1 MRKASAITFAV
12 LMLGAICGAQIPG
25 SGNAFFGYSFAQ
37 GEIPTKAGA
46 AAINMQGWEAS
57 VDGKVMPWLS
67 AVADLDWHY
76 GSATSTCSTA
86 NCTPAPIDGSRHMLL
101 FGARPFIQKGKFT
114 PYAQALLGFAHQS
127 DATGSVSV
135 TDLGFSSGIGGGV
148 DYKLMQAI
156 SWRTQLDWIHT
167 QLFSNGHNNIRIS
180 TGLAFHFSF

>member
-114 PYAQALLGFAHQS
+114 PYAQALLGFAHQTT
-127 DATGSVSV
+127 ATGAQASAQWAFASAA
-135 TDLGFSSGIGGGV
+135 GGGIGYALRKGI
-148 DYKLMQAI
+148 A
-156 SWRTQLDWIHT
+156 WRTQLDWIHS
-167 QLFSNGHNNIRIS
+167 QLFGGHNEIRVS
-180 TGLAFHFSF
+180 TGLAFHF